1 MSASGMS
8 ETNEGGQERKPSRMA
23 LPQRSNPGAAPGGG
37 QSYREIAERMKKVQ
51 EEQRLVVE
59 RMRQIP
65 YKVAVLSAKGGV
77 GKSFVTASLAMA
89 LATMGKVVGV
99 FDADFHGPSMPLMLG
114 LSQVKGLLARD
125 DGSIVPA
132 VNVYGVRLVSVGL
145 MLPSEEAPVI
155 WRGSLKTTAIRQ
167 LLAYTD
173 WEGAEYLLID
183 LPPGTGDEQLTIA
196 QTIPGLTGF
205 LLVTIPS
212 DVSKVVVKKAAAF
225 AQKLNVP
232 LLGIVENM
240 SYFRCP
246 DGSVQYIFGKGAAE
260 EIAKEFNVPLL
271 GQIPIDPR
279 IREATDAGVPFFLEY
294 PDSEA
299 AKVFL
304 EIARKFVEMVESKG
318 GKPNNARGSE
328 QP

>member
-1 MSASGMS
+1 MS
-8 ETNEGGQERKPSRMA
+8 EGADEGVSKRGSRMS

-37 QSYREIAERMKKVQ
+37 QSYREVAERMKKVQ
-51 EEQRLVVE
+51 EEQRLVVT

-65 YKVAVLSAKGGV
+65 YKIAILSSKGGV

-89 LATMGKVVGV
+89 LATMGKSVGV

-114 LSQVKGLLARD
+114 LTNVKGLMARE
-125 DGSIVPA
+125 DGSIIPA

-155 WRGSLKTTAIRQ
+155 WRGALKTTAIRQ

-173 WEGAEYLLID
+173 WGGVQYLLID

-205 LLVTIPS
+205 LLVTMPS
-212 DVSKVVVKKAAAF
+212 EISKVVVKKAASF

-232 LLGIVENM
+232 VIGIVENM
-240 SYFRCP
+240 SYFKCP
-246 DGSVQYIFGKGAAE
+246 DGSVHYIFGRGAAE
-260 EIAKEFNVPLL
+260 EIAREYSIPFL
-271 GQIPIDPR
+271 GQVPIDPR
-279 IREATDAGVPFFLEY
+279 IREATDEGVPFFLEY

-299 AKVFL
+299 SKAFL
-304 EIARKFVEMVESKG
+304 EIARRFVELVESKG
-318 GKPNNARGSE
+318 PGRTAEGSQEPKP
-328 QP
+328 

>member
-1 MSASGMS
+1 MSSS
-8 ETNEGGQERKPSRMA
+8 NEGRPNRMS
-23 LPQRSNPGAAPGGG
+23 LPQRANPGAAPGGG
-37 QSYREIAERMKKVQ
+37 QSYKEIAQRMRQVQ
-51 EEQRLVVE
+51 EEQRLVVK
-59 RMRQIP
+59 RMSEIP
-65 YKVAVLSAKGGV
+65 YKVAVLSSKGGV
-77 GKSFVTASLAMA
+77 GKSFVTANLAMA

-114 LSQVKGLLARD
+114 LSNVRGLLARE
-125 DGSIVPA
+125 DGSIIPA

-145 MLPSEEAPVI
+145 MLPSPDAPVI
-155 WRGSLKTTAIRQ
+155 WRGALKTTAIRQ

-173 WEGAEYLLID
+173 WQGAEYLLID

-212 DVSKVVVKKAAAF
+212 EISKIVVKKAAAF

-232 LLGIVENM
+232 ILGIIENM

-246 DGSVQYIFGKGAAE
+246 DGSIQYIFGKGAAE
-260 EIAKEFNVPLL
+260 EIAKEYNIPFL
-271 GQIPIDPR
+271 GQIPLDPR
-279 IREATDAGVPFFLEY
+279 IREATDEGVPFFLEY

-299 AKVFL
+299 AKAFL
-304 EIARKFVEMVESKG
+304 EIARKFVEIVESRAG
-318 GKPNNARGSE
+318 QRR
-328 QP
+328 QPSQQP

>member
-1 MSASGMS
+1 MSQGPEA
-8 ETNEGGQERKPSRMA
+8 EGEARRGSRMS

-51 EEQRLVVE
+51 EEQRLVVQ

-65 YKVAVLSAKGGV
+65 YKVAILSSKGGV

-89 LATMGKVVGV
+89 LATMGKSVGV

-114 LSQVKGLLARD
+114 LSNVRGLMARE
-125 DGSIVPA
+125 DGSIIPA

-145 MLPSEEAPVI
+145 MLPSEDAPVI

-173 WEGAEYLLID
+173 WGGIQYLLID

-205 LLVTIPS
+205 LLVTMPS
-212 DVSKVVVKKAAAF
+212 EVSKIVVKKAASF

-232 LLGIVENM
+232 IIGIIENM

-246 DGSVQYIFGKGAAE
+246 DGSIQFIFGKGAAE
-260 EIAKEFNVPLL
+260 EIARQYQIPFL
-271 GQIPIDPR
+271 GQVPIDPR
-279 IREATDAGVPFFLEY
+279 IREATDEGAPFFLEY

-299 AKVFL
+299 SKAFL
-304 EIARKFVEMVESKG
+304 EIARKFVELVESKG
-318 GKPNNARGSE
+318 AEKGEKGSQQA